1 MARQS
6 RLSRYLTIALILLV
20 TPIFVFGAALAVT
33 GFVTV
38 EVYEEGGTNLYIP
51 VPALLFDVAI
61 FVAPMV
67 MPDEALADARR
78 EIAPYRE
85 ALATL
90 AEELE
95 DCPSGVLVDYRGNDE
110 RVQISKGWRSFKVDV
125 DSDDT
130 EVHVKVPARLMS
142 RALDV
147 F

>member
-85 ALATL
+85 ALVTL

>member
-78 EIAPYRE
+78 EIAPYRD
-85 ALATL
+85 ALVTL

>member
-38 EVYEEGGTNLYIP
+38 EVYEEDGTNLYIP

-67 MPDEALADARR
+67 MPDQALADARR
-78 EIAPYRE
+78 EIEPYRD
-85 ALATL
+85 ALVTL

>member
-67 MPDEALADARR
+67 MPDQALADARR
-78 EIAPYRE
+78 EIEPYRD
-85 ALATL
+85 ALVTL

>member
-38 EVYEEGGTNLYIP
+38 EVYEEDGTNLYIP

-85 ALATL
+85 ALVTL

>member
-38 EVYEEGGTNLYIP
+38 EVYEEDGTNLYIP

-78 EIAPYRE
+78 EIAPYRD
-85 ALATL
+85 ALVTL